1 MLPAMAAEKKSKG
14 RRMTA
19 TTRKTDIQ
27 EIFGLHFQA
36 SRRVEEILE
45 QVQELRL
52 AGRVREAKALLKR
65 AETLRKGLRE
75 LEAEVRSSGRA
86 PK

>member
-1 MLPAMAAEKKSKG
+1 
-14 RRMTA
+14 MTA
-19 TTRKTDIQ
+19 TTGKTDFQ

-45 QVQELRL
+45 QVQELRS
-52 AGRVREAKALLKR
+52 AGRAREAKALLKQ
-65 AETLRKGLRE
+65 AETLRKELRE
-75 LEAEVRSSGRA
+75 LEAEVSSSHRA